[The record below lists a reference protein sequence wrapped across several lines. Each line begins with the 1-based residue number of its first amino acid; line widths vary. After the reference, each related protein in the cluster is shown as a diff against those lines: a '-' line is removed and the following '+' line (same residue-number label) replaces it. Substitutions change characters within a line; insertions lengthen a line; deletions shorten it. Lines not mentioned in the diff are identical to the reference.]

1 MFRNAIE
8 LCQTSFC
15 KTPERFDSVNVPFA
29 TGKLVVAMMNPE
41 VFIKT
46 DIDQPVIAVP
56 PIGMNDYV
64 WCYMPTD
71 NGFQCGFRAIRNN
84 FRIYFPLALQYTK
97 NNCFTISTST
107 SFTPDALRTKIRLVD
122 FYSTLKRRFKL
133 ATLSYSLPDF
143 EVNRIN
149 RPCRNIG
156 QLCGTCGSKIQSKTA
171 DKLPEFSFSDSR
183 TKIVS
188 VFNINLS
195 KLVHFCKYLTS

>member
-41 VFIKT
+41 VLIKT

-84 FRIYFPLALQYTK
+84 LRIYFPQALQYTK
-97 NNCFTISTST
+97 NNCFAK
-107 SFTPDALRTKIRLVD
+107 TPRPL
-122 FYSTLKRRFKL
+122 
-133 ATLSYSLPDF
+133 LPLM
-143 EVNRIN
+143 RCA
-149 RPCRNIG
+149 P
-156 QLCGTCGSKIQSKTA
+156 K
-171 DKLPEFSFSDSR
+171 
-183 TKIVS
+183 
-188 VFNINLS
+188 
-195 KLVHFCKYLTS
+195 